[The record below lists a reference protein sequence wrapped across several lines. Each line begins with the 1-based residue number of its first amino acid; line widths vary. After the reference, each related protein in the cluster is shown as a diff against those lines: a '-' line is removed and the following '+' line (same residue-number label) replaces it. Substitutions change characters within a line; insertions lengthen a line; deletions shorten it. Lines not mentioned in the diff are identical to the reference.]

1 MAMSLSDLPPH
12 MQKQALRII
21 AEEDKMRSQQALNV
35 SDGVLGKEKP
45 SKYRSKKVTATLPDG
60 TTHVF
65 DSMKEF
71 ARHEELLLLQQAG
84 EISGLE
90 IQKTFVLLPKQK
102 TPDGRAVREVRY
114 LADFAY
120 TNKQGEYVVEDV
132 KSPATKTQVYKLK
145 KKLMLYV
152 HGIDIKEI

>member
-21 AEEDKMRSQQALNV
+21 AEEDKMRSQQAVNV
-35 SDGVLGKEKP
+35 SDDILEKEKP
-45 SKYRSKKVTATLPDG
+45 SKYRAKKVTTTLPDG
-60 TTHVF
+60 TVHVF

-71 ARHEELLLLQQAG
+71 ARYEELLLMQQAG

-114 LADFAY
+114 LADFVY
-120 TNKQGEYVVEDV
+120 TNKQGELVVEDV